1 MLANSRH
8 GASSSLLLHGE
19 AGIGKTTLLEH
30 AAAHADGIRVLWVEG
45 IESEMELAF
54 GGLHQLLLPVLD
66 LLDRLPGPQAGA
78 LCAVFGLSDEPVRDR
93 LTLGL
98 ATLSLLSEAAT
109 DDPLLC
115 LVDDLQWLDRP
126 SGDALTF
133 AARRLRDEG
142 IVMLFATRGTSPGIE
157 GAAARTCHRH
167 RWRSAVALPGLAP
180 PVAEHILDQAQ
191 GNPLALRELAAALTP
206 AQRAGQLGPLAP
218 AEARPELPHQLQ
230 DAFAQQIRRLPDA
243 TQRTLVVAAADD
255 TGDLPTV
262 LTAAGRLD
270 GEVRDLEPAER
281 DGLVFDSAQ
290 KLRFRHPLIRFAAYQ
305 QAPLAWRIAAHRA
318 LAADLD
324 GAQHAH
330 RRAWH
335 LAAATI
341 GPDEEVAA
349 ELERVAEWAG
359 SRQAMASA
367 SAASERAA
375 RLTVDPHRHARRLI
389 TAAQK
394 ASEAGQD
401 ERCRA
406 LTDQVPLPLRDPGMA
421 ADFARVRSV
430 VELGYGSPR
439 RAARILADCADTI
452 SADRPDKLAPLLT
465 DAIHAAFCAGDAPLM
480 VEIGVRTPQLP
491 ILAVPATLLGGDLP
505 GARRALDTLVRAGR
519 LADIGL
525 MDQSVTAIHCHL
537 MADHATAHE
546 LAAAAV
552 AHCREQGIGGWLPTT
567 LHLRAQVEL
576 ALGRLDDAHATE
588 ALRLADGY
596 DLDHRASHL
605 RALLA
610 VLAAVQG
617 EQAQTRKMAEQA
629 LEYTR
634 PREVGRATAEALWAL
649 GLLDLGLVRAQDAL
663 RHLEAARQ
671 AAGHPFL
678 ARHLLPDLIEAAV
691 RAGHPDGARAP
702 ADQLMTWAAD
712 LGQLH
717 FTAQA
722 HRCAALTSPD
732 TQAEQHYLAALDLHT
747 EGNDFD
753 RARTQLLY
761 GEWLRRSRRKVDA
774 RDQLRTALKIFDQLN
789 ARPWAH
795 RARTELQAAGE
806 THDPS
811 DATDSPL
818 TRLSAQEREV
828 VRLAA
833 TGATNR
839 EIATH
844 LLLSPRAPSATTS
857 TARSPSSASAPE
869 QNSPT
874 CSRPDGRRRTPSGRI
889 PADKRIRGGHHCGSA
904 DSACQ
909 GADMD
914 LRLRRWARG
923 RSCGRGRVRCLSS
936 R

>member
-1 MLANSRH
+1 MQGRAEERRHIERMLTNSRRRV
-8 GASSSLLLHGE
+8 GSSLLLHGE

-30 AAAHADGIRVLWVEG
+30 AAAHADGMRVLRVEG

-54 GGLHQLLLPVLD
+54 GGLHQLFLPVHH

-78 LCAVFGLSDEPVRDR
+78 LRAVFGLSDEPVRDR

-115 LVDDLQWLDRP
+115 LADDLQWLDRP
-126 SGDALTF
+126 SADALTF

-142 IVMLFATRGTSPGIE
+142 IVMLFATRGTSPEGGSRALPRVHVTGIDRR
-157 GAAARTCHRH
+157 A
-167 RWRSAVALPGLAP
+167 AVALLPGLAP

-206 AQRAGQLGPLAP
+206 AQRGGQLGPLAP

-230 DAFAQQIRRLPDA
+230 EGFAQQISRLPDA
-243 TQRTLVVAAADD
+243 TQRTLAVAAADD

-262 LTAAGRLD
+262 LAAAGRLD

-281 DGLVFDSAQ
+281 AGLVFVSAQ

-335 LAAATI
+335 LAAATT

-367 SAASERAA
+367 SAAYERAA
-375 RLTVDPHRHARRLI
+375 RLTADPHRHARRLI

-401 ERCRA
+401 ERCRT

-452 SADRPDKLAPLLT
+452 STDRPDKLAPLLT
-465 DAIHAAFCAGDAPLM
+465 DAVHAAFCAGDAPLM
-480 VEIGVRTPQLP
+480 VEIGVRAPHLP
-491 ILAVPATLLGGDLP
+491 ILALPAHLLAGDLP

-519 LADIGL
+519 LADVGL
-525 MDQSVTAIHCHL
+525 MDQLVTAIYCHL

-576 ALGRLDDAHATE
+576 TLGRLDDAHAHATE

-596 DLDHRASHL
+596 DLDHRAAHL

-617 EQAQTRKMAEQA
+617 EEAQTREMAEQA

-634 PREVGRATAEALWAL
+634 PRSVGRGAAESLWAL
-649 GLLDLGLVRAQDAL
+649 GLLDLGLGRAQDAL

-691 RAGHPDGARAP
+691 RAGHPEGARAP

-747 EGNDFD
+747 DSNDFD
-753 RARTQLLY
+753 RARTHLLY
-761 GEWLRRSRRKVDA
+761 GEWLRRSRRNIDA
-774 RDQLRTALKIFDQLN
+774 RDQLRTALKNFDQLN

-844 LLLSPRAPSATTS
+844 LFLSPRTVA
-857 TARSPSSASAPE
+857 
-869 QNSPT
+869 
-874 CSRPDGRRRTPSGRI
+874 
-889 PADKRIRGGHHCGSA
+889 HHLYRAFPKLGI
-904 DSACQ
+904 
-909 GADMD
+909 
-914 LRLRRWARG
+914 
-923 RSCGRGRVRCLSS
+923 SS
-936 R
+936 RTELANLLTP